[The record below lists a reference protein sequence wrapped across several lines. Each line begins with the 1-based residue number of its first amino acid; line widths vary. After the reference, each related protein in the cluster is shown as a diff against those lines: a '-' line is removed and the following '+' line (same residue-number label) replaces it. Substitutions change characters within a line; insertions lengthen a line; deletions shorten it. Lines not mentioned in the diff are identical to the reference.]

1 MTKITAQ
8 PKLDTYN
15 EYLEAFV
22 RQTLN
27 EDSGPWVRVD
37 PENENAPANVLKGHV
52 LFYNGEMS
60 PKGEDIMDWSW
71 GGTGEYSIAAYYPL
85 EVRSN
90 EDDTENPFLYWHGEY
105 SMPPKVGVGDL
116 VEVIFRD
123 GDRRTDNADEFC
135 WEHGDDAEDY
145 DIVAYRVIP
154 DSPLMTGVWHA
165 WVGNEDNSIPK
176 DLRPHTKVSLRLREG
191 VETSY
196 QNASSWDW
204 AIDPDNPSRGD
215 VMAYKIKD

>member
-8 PKLDTYN
+8 PRLNSET
-15 EYLEAFV
+15 EYLEAFAK
-22 RQTLN
+22 QTLRK
-27 EDSGPWVRVD
+27 DQGPWIMHD
-37 PENENAPANVLKGHV
+37 PDINSKPKDVTRGV
-52 LFYNGEMS
+52 VMFYHGEIS
-60 PKGEDIMDWSW
+60 PSTDMEWCW
-71 GGTGEYSIAAYYPL
+71 GGTGEYNIAAYYPL
-85 EVRSN
+85 EMRSN
-90 EDDTENPFLYWHGEY
+90 EDDIENPFLYWHGKY

-123 GDRRTDNADEFC
+123 GDRSIEDADEFG
-135 WEHGDDAEDY
+135 WDHGDEYAAG

-154 DSPLMTGVWHA
+154 DSPLMAGVWHA
-165 WVGNEDNSIPK
+165 WVGNEDNTIPK

-191 VETSY
+191 FETSY

-204 AIDPDNPSRGD
+204 AIDPDSPSRGD